1 MSDKSEAKSQGA
13 DKASVSLPG
22 TVQKIIPPI
31 MPGQPEKA
39 EIAVH
44 TADDLYREIRVENT
58 LKDSDGNEVSLKR
71 AQMLKSRS
79 KRNPPI
85 PHQSRSNLQPSQIV
99 NKR

>member
-39 EIAVH
+39 EIAVPA
-44 TADDLYREIRVENT
+44 ADELYREIRVENT
-58 LKDSDGNEVSLKR
+58 LKDSDGNDVSLKKG
-71 AQMLKSRS
+71 ADVEVTIEAEPGATTPK
-79 KRNPPI
+79 P
-85 PHQSRSNLQPSQIV
+85 
-99 NKR
+99 

>member
-44 TADDLYREIRVENT
+44 TADELYREIRVENT
-58 LKDSDGNEVSLKR
+58 LKDSDGNEVSLKKG
-71 AQMLKSRS
+71 ADVEVTIEAEPADTTPK
-79 KRNPPI
+79 P
-85 PHQSRSNLQPSQIV
+85 
-99 NKR
+99 

>member
-44 TADDLYREIRVENT
+44 TADELYREIRVENT
-58 LKDSDGNEVSLKR
+58 LKDGDGNEVSLKKG
-71 AQMLKSRS
+71 ADVEVTIEAEPADTTPK
-79 KRNPPI
+79 P
-85 PHQSRSNLQPSQIV
+85 
-99 NKR
+99 

>member
-44 TADDLYREIRVENT
+44 AADELYREIRVENT
-58 LKDSDGNEVSLKR
+58 LQDSDGNDVSLKKG
-71 AQMLKSRS
+71 ADVEVTIEAEPGATTPK
-79 KRNPPI
+79 P
-85 PHQSRSNLQPSQIV
+85 
-99 NKR
+99 

>member
-22 TVQKIIPPI
+22 TVQKIIPSI

-44 TADDLYREIRVENT
+44 TADELYREIRVENT
-58 LKDSDGNEVSLKR
+58 LKDGDGNEVSLKKG
-71 AQMLKSRS
+71 ADVEVTIEAEPADTTPK
-79 KRNPPI
+79 P
-85 PHQSRSNLQPSQIV
+85 
-99 NKR
+99 